1 MGLRS
6 KEKKGFFENPI
17 EKRFDSTL
25 AAEEASRCLL
35 CFDAPCS
42 KGCPAGTD
50 PGTFIRKLRFKNLR
64 GAVRTIKENNPFGWT
79 CGEICPTER
88 LCELECSRTSIDR
101 PIQIGKLQ
109 SFLVEYGW
117 MTGFSPINKVAASKA
132 RIAILGSG
140 PAGLACARE
149 LAKKAYIVTVFEK
162 REKPG
167 GNLRYAIPDFRL
179 EEEKVNR
186 EISEIQALGVEIKV
200 NTTLESLGGVDGLIK
215 DEFEA
220 VFLSPG
226 LWNPKRLE
234 IDGAHLEG
242 VYTATEFLEAF
253 RAGKDSI
260 FKDKIMGKTVAVI
273 GGGSVAMDVAETA
286 LRLGPGD
293 VYIIYRRS
301 YQQMPA
307 EERDKM
313 RALQNGAHF
322 QILSQPIQ
330 YMGNSRLTAIRCRRT
345 SLGDPDGSGRRQPK
359 EISGSEFEIKVD
371 FAIEALATEAEPSLE
386 ESEKSF
392 QWTKNGLIEI
402 SDETCG
408 TSRLGVFAGGDIIRG
423 PALVVEAVADGKKA
437 AQAIADYLEKKEVR

>member
-1 MGLRS
+1 
-6 KEKKGFFENPI
+6 
-17 EKRFDSTL
+17 
-25 AAEEASRCLL
+25 
-35 CFDAPCS
+35 
-42 KGCPAGTD
+42 
-50 PGTFIRKLRFKNLR
+50 
-64 GAVRTIKENNPFGWT
+64 
-79 CGEICPTER
+79 
-88 LCELECSRTSIDR
+88 
-101 PIQIGKLQ
+101 
-109 SFLVEYGW
+109 
-117 MTGFSPINKVAASKA
+117 
-132 RIAILGSG
+132 
-140 PAGLACARE
+140 
-149 LAKKAYIVTVFEK
+149 
-162 REKPG
+162 
-167 GNLRYAIPDFRL
+167 
-179 EEEKVNR
+179 
-186 EISEIQALGVEIKV
+186 
-200 NTTLESLGGVDGLIK
+200 
-215 DEFEA
+215 
-220 VFLSPG
+220 
-226 LWNPKRLE
+226 
-234 IDGAHLEG
+234 